1 MRILYCIFISVFI
14 GACGHNPT
22 NIGSVIP
29 TQHKVS
35 IDKTLLTPCKP
46 IPELLGNTE
55 VELMSWISDW
65 KLVYLECKRDH
76 AALINVIKSAFP
88 PDSK

>member
-1 MRILYCIFISVFI
+1 MLI

-22 NIGSVIP
+22 ITNTGSIP
-29 TQHKVS
+29 DQRKVS

-55 VELMSWISDW
+55 VELMLWISDW
-65 KLVYLECKRDH
+65 KLVYLECKRNH
-76 AALINVIKSAFP
+76 AALINAIKSAFP
-88 PDSK
+88 SDSK